1 MIPIKLT
8 LQGIYSYQKEQ
19 TIDFSTLTENHI
31 FGIFGGV
38 GSGKSTILEAITF
51 ALYGDTER
59 LNSRDN
65 RNYNMMNL
73 KSDELFIEFIFSSGK
88 ENTQYRFV
96 VTAKRSKK
104 TFTDVR
110 SYKRIGYVFDND
122 AWIPLDSAK
131 AEDIIGLSYENFRR
145 TIIIPQGKFQEFL
158 QLGDADRT
166 KMLQEIFRLDRF
178 DLSDKVKSL
187 YIKVDKDIQ
196 HLNGRLVELDSVSP
210 QLLTEQKQSLKTTKD
225 ELTKSEEE
233 SKALQKRLIA
243 LDNLEKLFAKKESLA
258 HKISAKRKD
267 EDEIDALELKL
278 NKYLSCKEL
287 FEHDIKSLFK
297 TQAEYNILSSF
308 EQNNIPKLQKLAD
321 DLAISREQYS
331 KLEIEFGKK
340 SDYLNELDKLNT
352 VIRIKDIDGLIVAKK
367 NTISKTQADLETQ
380 SSKYLTQK
388 ENLAAKELQLEDL
401 RTIKEE
407 LSILKEIESWHKRKL
422 YLVRNLNNFTEKL
435 ENTTKK
441 KNNTFKELDNIYD
454 GNKHFADISKNDIK
468 SLITKIESV
477 SSELEAQKDAEREKL
492 VTINARTAIAL
503 EAQNLKE
510 GDPCPVCGSTS
521 HPAIQEYEEGKTAAK
536 ALTKILDNIDSQ
548 FLIINH
554 QKKQLA
560 KIESALRAA
569 DESREEYTTEMQK
582 INLELEAFNKEYIWD
597 DLYKEEKTK
606 LTESIASCEEKVSKY
621 NTLSSEV
628 SNLKSEIELLS
639 NNIDALKQTLS
650 KSEIEKERLMSE
662 RDTLLS
668 SLGNDFFVECSSFSN
683 KEIDVKIRDI
693 EKHILQTEAEFKQ
706 IGIIVKDLEQEH
718 TSLDTTLK
726 LKQEQL
732 KAVDSELAV
741 LQSSINQ
748 NIESS
753 AFKSMDEIKT
763 ILQEN
768 LDKKSISDKIDKFRK
783 ELSIL
788 ENEFD
793 AITREIDGK
802 EYNKDT
808 HKELRENLEVLKSQ
822 IKSIV
827 EKIGSLQS
835 EIDKI
840 SEGLNLKETLT
851 TELKSLS
858 LRKENIQVLSGL
870 FKGRGFVNYISKVYL
885 KQLCHNANSRFAP
898 LTNRQLLLE
907 LNENNNFEVRDFM
920 NEGNIRSVKT
930 LSGGQTFQASLSL
943 ALSLAESV
951 PSQSETKQNFFFLD
965 EGFGSLD
972 RESLQI
978 VFDTLK
984 ALRKENRIVGL
995 ISHVEELQEEVDVYL
1010 KLKNNPDT
1018 GTEIRKSWTD

>member
-1 MIPIKLT
+1 MIPLKLT
-8 LQGIYSYQKEQ
+8 LKGIYSYQKEQ

-59 LNSRDN
+59 LNSREN

-88 ENTQYRFV
+88 ESTQYRFV
-96 VTAKRSKK
+96 VSAKRNKK
-104 TFTDVR
+104 TFTNVS
-110 SYKRIGYVFDND
+110 SYKRIGYKLDNGS
-122 AWIPLDSAK
+122 WIPLESAK
-131 AEDIIGLSYENFRR
+131 AEDIIGLSYENFKR

-196 HLNGRLVELDSVSP
+196 HLNGRLMELDSVSP
-210 QLLTEQKQSLKTTKD
+210 QLLAEQKQALKSTKA

-233 SKALQKRLIA
+233 SKALQTKLIT
-243 LDNLEKLFAKKESLA
+243 LDNLEKLYAKKESLTN
-258 HKISAKRKD
+258 KISAQRQD
-267 EDEIDALELKL
+267 ENEIDALELKL

-287 FEHDIKSLFK
+287 FEHDIKSLYK
-297 TQAEYNILSSF
+297 IQDEHNILSSF
-308 EQNNIPKLQKLAD
+308 VQNNIPKLQRIED

-352 VIRIKDIDGLIVAKK
+352 VIKIKDIDGLIVAKK
-367 NTISKTQADLETQ
+367 NTISKTQSNLETQ

-388 ENLAAKELQLEDL
+388 DNLATKELQLENL

-407 LSILKEIESWHKRKL
+407 LSKLKEIESWHKRKL
-422 YLVRNLNNFTEKL
+422 YLVRNLNNYSEKL
-435 ENTTKK
+435 ENATKK

-454 GNKHFADISKNDIK
+454 GNKHFADISKNDLK
-468 SLITKIESV
+468 SLIKKIEAV
-477 SSELEAQKDAEREKL
+477 TSELEVQKDAEREKL

-536 ALTKILDNIDSQ
+536 ALTKILDNIDAQ

-554 QKKQLA
+554 QKKQLS
-560 KIESALRAA
+560 KIEATLSSIE
-569 DESREEYTTEMQK
+569 ESRQEYTAEMQK
-582 INLELEAFNKEYIWD
+582 INIELGTLYKEYIWD

-606 LTESIASCEEKVSKY
+606 LTEEIASCEEKVSTY
-621 NTLSSEV
+621 NTLSGEV

-639 NNIDALKQTLS
+639 NNIDVLKQTLS

-662 RDTLLS
+662 RNTLLS
-668 SLGNDFFVECSSFSN
+668 SLGNDFFAEYSN
-683 KEIDVKIRDI
+683 FNNNEIVGKIRAI
-693 EKHILQTEAEFKQ
+693 ENHLLQTEAEFKQ
-706 IGIIVKDLEQEH
+706 IGVKVRDLEQEY

-726 LKQEQL
+726 LKQEQI
-732 KAVDSELAV
+732 KAVDTEITV

-753 AFKSMDEIKT
+753 AFKSIDEIKT
-763 ILQEN
+763 ILDKN
-768 LDKKSISDKIDKFRK
+768 LDKKSISDKIETFRK
-783 ELSIL
+783 ELSVL
-788 ENEFD
+788 ENEFNT
-793 AITREIDGK
+793 ITREIDGK
-802 EYNKDT
+802 EYNPGR
-808 HKELRENLEVLKSQ
+808 HKELNENLELLKSR

-835 EIDKI
+835 DIDKI
-840 SEGLNLKETLT
+840 SESLNLKETLT
-851 TELKSLS
+851 SELKSLS

-870 FKGRGFVNYISKVYL
+870 FKGRGFVNYISKIYL
-885 KQLCHNANSRFAP
+885 KQLCHNANSRFST

-1010 KLKNNPDT
+1010 KLKNDPDT